1 MPHFAQHPDLENTLA
16 KVFREE
22 HEKIFGE
29 ATFIATNNSQV
40 VKSFS
45 LNGRDYVIKRYPEKG
60 PRANLR
66 SLLGISR
73 AMNSFSKSAL
83 LSEVGVQTPAHLFVA
98 RYLGFLKGTSY
109 LIMKKSRGESL
120 YPMLLEDPPRTISPL
135 LIENLV
141 EMTRRIHA
149 AGFAHGD
156 LHAGNV
162 FVTEDQSVEIIDLD
176 NLRPNLKR
184 QKRDRARLLRS
195 FESRPEL
202 HRELAQ
208 ALNQRS

>member
-1 MPHFAQHPDLENTLA
+1 MPLFAQHPDLEPTLA
-16 KVFREE
+16 KIFREE
-22 HEKIFGE
+22 HEKLFEE

-45 LNGRDYVIKRYPEKG
+45 FNGRDYVIKRYPENG

-73 AMNSFSKSAL
+73 AMNSFNKSAR
-83 LSEVGVQTPAHLFVA
+83 LSEAGVQTPAHLFVA
-98 RYLGFLKGTSY
+98 RHLGFLKGTSY
-109 LIMKKSRGESL
+109 LIMEKCRGESL
-120 YPMLLEDPPRTISPL
+120 YPMLFEDPPRTISPL

-149 AGFAHGD
+149 SGFAHGD

-162 FVTEDQSVEIIDLD
+162 FVMADGSVEIIDLD

-202 HRELAQ
+202 HRELSQ

>member
-1 MPHFAQHPDLENTLA
+1 MPLFAQHPDLEPALA
-16 KVFREE
+16 KIFREE
-22 HEKIFGE
+22 HEKIFEE
-29 ATFIATNNSQV
+29 ATLIATNNSQV
-40 VKSFS
+40 VKFFS
-45 LNGRDYVIKRYPEKG
+45 LEGRDYVIKRYPEKG

-98 RYLGFLKGTSY
+98 RHLGFLKGKSY
-109 LIMKKSRGESL
+109 LIMKKSQGESL
-120 YPMLLEDPPRTISPL
+120 YPMLFEDPPRTITPL

-141 EMTRRIHA
+141 ELTRRIHA

-162 FVTEDQSVEIIDLD
+162 LVLEDESVEIIDLD
-176 NLRPNLKR
+176 NLRPNQKR

-195 FESRPEL
+195 FESRPKL
-202 HRELAQ
+202 HRELSR
-208 ALNQRS
+208 ALNQQ